1 MSDTDFAALIEPVAR
16 HLWGEPAK
24 VTKHSIRWGN
34 NGSKAIDL
42 QKGVWF
48 DHEAQ
53 EGGSVLD
60 LVMREIAC
68 DKAGAVEWL
77 QSEGFIPP
85 RENAHQPPHERHPSP
100 SPSDDAP
107 TEERQSAAKSEATL
121 VPVKGYHYTDRDGNV
136 LYDVIRYNFRLPD
149 GSFES
154 DEKTGDLKKTFRQR
168 RPNGRGGHI
177 WNLEGIGHTI
187 YRHPDVE
194 VAIAEGKPIWLVE
207 GEKDADT
214 LGDWG
219 LCATTNSGGAKHWT
233 DAMAQHLRGA
243 DVIILPDNDD
253 AGRAGA
259 EKKALSLRGIAKRV
273 RVLDLANHV
282 SDLPKK
288 GDVTDWR
295 DKAGGS
301 AAKLGEILNTLP
313 DWSPAPPV
321 SAFSAMTIADAV
333 KRGHR
338 AHSWLVQDLIELGGS
353 CSFAGFTQSGK
364 SFLVIEL
371 AFCVARGLPFFGR
384 DVKQGLV
391 IYQVGEGAT
400 GFLKR
405 VEGYAQ
411 DRAIEN
417 REAIPLVILP
427 QKINLFVDDKDTDA
441 LIAECKAW
449 EAYHGIKLRMLVIDT
464 FNKATRGSNEISGQD
479 NGKINDRVERIA
491 RECDCTV
498 VVVDHLSAQG
508 RLRGHTSKSDD
519 MTTCIKVLI
528 TERADGN
535 NRKVRKLQLDKN
547 KDGENGLSIS
557 FVLRQVSL
565 GFDDAGHPVTTC
577 VVDAPDGDEEELTK
591 QGKLSL
597 NQSQML
603 RTIKDTAEIE
613 GERAPAEMVHVP
625 PGRNVAKWTAFL
637 ARARKTWQ
645 FKESDPQKRE
655 AELTRIV
662 ADAGKRLQLA
672 GFIDRDN
679 ERGLIWWTGKEDR
692 PRPEPKVDKPSMP
705 ASVKAEIADMGVPF

>member
-1 MSDTDFAALIEPVAR
+1 
-16 HLWGEPAK
+16 
-24 VTKHSIRWGN
+24 
-34 NGSKAIDL
+34 
-42 QKGVWF
+42 
-48 DHEAQ
+48 
-53 EGGSVLD
+53 
-60 LVMREIAC
+60 MRETGRDFPEAVAFVAER
-68 DKAGAVEWL
+68 AGIRLPERSF
-77 QSEGFIPP
+77 QPSQDGRSSP
-85 RENAHQPPHERHPSP
+85 PPH
-100 SPSDDAP
+100 DDAP
-107 TEERQSAAKSEATL
+107 EGERQPAAKSEAVL
-121 VPVKGYHYTDRDGNV
+121 VPVKGYHYTDRDGNL
-136 LYDVIRYNFRLPD
+136 LYDVIRFNFRLPD
-149 GSFES
+149 GTLEIDPKS
-154 DEKTGDLKKTFRQR
+154 GNPKKTFRQR
-168 RPNGRGGHI
+168 RPDGRGGFV
-177 WNLEGIGHTI
+177 WNLDGVGHTI

-194 VAIAEGKPIWLVE
+194 VAIAEGRTVWLVE

-214 LGDWG
+214 IVEWG
-219 LCATTNSGGAKHWT
+219 LCGTTNSGGAKHWSES
-233 DAMAQHLRGA
+233 MAEKLRGA
-243 DVIILPDNDD
+243 DVIIMPDNDD

-259 EKKALSLRGIAKRV
+259 EKKALSLRGIAKRI
-273 RVLDLANHV
+273 RVMDLAEHV
-282 SDLPKK
+282 DLPPK

-295 DKAGGS
+295 DRAGGTAS
-301 AAKLGEILNTLP
+301 KLGEILNTVP
-313 DWSPAPPV
+313 DWTPAPPA
-321 SAFSAMTIADAV
+321 STFGAMTIADAV

-400 GFLKR
+400 GFMKR

-417 REAIPLVILP
+417 RETIPLVILP
-427 QKINLFVDDKDTDA
+427 HKINLFVDDKDTEA

-519 MTTCIKVLI
+519 MTTCIKVMI

-565 GFDDAGHPVTTC
+565 GFDDAGHAVTTC
-577 VVDAPDGDEEELTK
+577 VVDAPDGDEAELTR
-591 QGKLSL
+591 QGKLSQ
-597 NQSQML
+597 NQAIVL
-603 RTIKDTAEIE
+603 RAIRDTAEIE
-613 GERAPAEMVHVP
+613 GERAPAELVQVP
-625 PGRNVAKWTAFL
+625 PGRNVAKFESVKARLNTTWAFK
-637 ARARKTWQ
+637 AAANETEKRASELRTVFINAIKT
-645 FKESDPQKRE
+645 
-655 AELTRIV
+655 
-662 ADAGKRLQLA
+662 LQLA
-672 GFIDRDN
+672 GFVNWDN
-679 ERGLIWWTGKEDR
+679 GRGLIWWTGKEDR
-692 PRPEPKVDKPSMP
+692 PRAEPKADKPAMP
-705 ASVKAEIADMGVPF
+705 PSVKAEIANMSDVPF